1 MPGPGPPLNDD
12 YTDMP
17 ESPSKIASQ
26 YCYNIEVI
34 ESVGGEEGDGQEDN
48 SDTQVRTSHPYRY
61 PRVFA
66 VGPRIIMGFQSSI
79 RYTYMYT
86 HTTHAYI

>member
-1 MPGPGPPLNDD
+1 MPGTGPPLKDD

-17 ESPSKIASQ
+17 ECPSKIASQ

-61 PRVFA
+61 PRVL
-66 VGPRIIMGFQSSI
+66 V
-79 RYTYMYT
+79 
-86 HTTHAYI
+86 